1 LATTIKS
8 LLRRAAPGFT
18 GGAGPAPAA
27 GRRLWWWTLLALLCL
42 PVLAPVLSVVLLSFF
57 PDGED
62 GIWHHLYSTV
72 LGGYIF
78 NTVALMAG
86 VGVGVFCI
94 GAGTAWLVT
103 MYSFPGR
110 AVFEWCLLLPLAV
123 PAYLMA
129 YCFTDLLEFSGP
141 VQVFLRGIFGWS
153 SARDYWFP
161 DIRTLPGAVAV
172 MSLVLYPYVYLM
184 ARLGFLELSSNL
196 LESARTLGY
205 GAAGAFYK
213 VALPLARPAI
223 AVGIALVCMETLN
236 DYGTVDHFAV
246 ATLSRGVFD
255 VWLNMG
261 SLGGAAQLSSA
272 MLVFA
277 VLLVAVE
284 RAARRRRRYDQDHH
298 RFKPL
303 TRQPLRGGR
312 AFLATAACALPVA
325 AGFVLPGALLLHY
338 AVGYWDSSR
347 AGRFLE
353 FAANS
358 ILLSTLAALTA
369 VLFALFIAYAR
380 RLCRNPTSNAL
391 ASLTAGGYALP
402 GAMLAI
408 GVLIPLSWLDNR
420 VDAWAEANLGIDTGL
435 LLSGTLAALVL
446 AFVARF
452 LAVASGAVEA
462 SLTRITPNMEHAAR
476 SMGYPPL
483 KVLRKFHL
491 PAIRGGLWAGL
502 LLVFVDGMKELP
514 MTLLLRP
521 FNFETLSTF
530 VYQYASSEL
539 LEECAAGGLLILAA
553 GLIPVILLSRAL
565 TTGARGGRRVAREP
579 VVVEYI

>member
-1 LATTIKS
+1 M
-8 LLRRAAPGFT
+8 
-18 GGAGPAPAA
+18 
-27 GRRLWWWTLLALLCL
+27 LLALLCL
-42 PVLAPVLSVVLLSFF
+42 PVLAPISSVLLLSFF
-57 PDGED
+57 PDSA
-62 GIWHHLYSTV
+62 GIWPHLYSTV

-141 VQVFLRGIFGWS
+141 VQVFLRDMFGWS

-236 DYGTVDHFAV
+236 DYGTVDYFAV

-284 RAARRRRRYDQDHH
+284 KAARRRRRYDQDHH

-303 TRQPLRGGR
+303 VRQPLRGGR
-312 AFLATAACALPVA
+312 AILAVAACALPVA
-325 AGFVLPGALLLHY
+325 AGFVLPGALLLHH
-338 AVGYWDSSR
+338 AIGYWDSSR

-353 FAANS
+353 YAANS
-358 ILLSTLAALTA
+358 ILLSTIAAVTA

-391 ASLTAGGYALP
+391 AGLTAGGYALP

-408 GVLIPLSWLDNR
+408 GVLIPLSWIDNR
-420 VDAWAEANLGIDTGL
+420 VDAWAEAHFGIDTGL

-476 SMGYPPL
+476 SMGYTPL

-530 VYQYASSEL
+530 VYQYASDEL

-565 TTGARGGRRVAREP
+565 TPATRGGRRVAHEP

>member
-1 LATTIKS
+1 M
-8 LLRRAAPGFT
+8 
-18 GGAGPAPAA
+18 
-27 GRRLWWWTLLALLCL
+27 LLALLCL
-42 PVLAPVLSVVLLSFF
+42 PVLAPISSVLLLSFF
-57 PDGED
+57 PDSA
-62 GIWHHLYSTV
+62 GIWPHLYSTV

-141 VQVFLRGIFGWS
+141 VQVFLRDMFGWS

-236 DYGTVDHFAV
+236 DYGTVDYFAV

-284 RAARRRRRYDQDHH
+284 KAARRRRRYDQDHH

-303 TRQPLRGGR
+303 VRQPLRGGR
-312 AFLATAACALPVA
+312 AFLAVAACALPVA
-325 AGFVLPGALLLHY
+325 AGFVLPGALLLHH
-338 AVGYWDSSR
+338 AIGYWDSSR

-353 FAANS
+353 YAANS
-358 ILLSTLAALTA
+358 ILLSTIAAVTA

-391 ASLTAGGYALP
+391 AGLTAGGYALP

-408 GVLIPLSWLDNR
+408 GVLIPLSWIDNR
-420 VDAWAEANLGIDTGL
+420 VDAWAEAHFGIDTGL

-476 SMGYPPL
+476 SMGYTPL

-530 VYQYASSEL
+530 VYQYASDEL

-565 TTGARGGRRVAREP
+565 TPATRGGRRVAHEP

>member
-1 LATTIKS
+1 M
-8 LLRRAAPGFT
+8 
-18 GGAGPAPAA
+18 
-27 GRRLWWWTLLALLCL
+27 LLALLCL
-42 PVLAPVLSVVLLSFF
+42 PVLAPISSVLLLSFF
-57 PDGED
+57 PDSA
-62 GIWHHLYSTV
+62 GIWPHLYSTV

-141 VQVFLRGIFGWS
+141 VQVFLRDMFGWS

-236 DYGTVDHFAV
+236 DYGTVDYFAV

-284 RAARRRRRYDQDHH
+284 KAARRRRRYDQDHH

-303 TRQPLRGGR
+303 VRQPLRGGR
-312 AFLATAACALPVA
+312 AFLAVAACALPVA
-325 AGFVLPGALLLHY
+325 AGFVLPGALLLHH
-338 AVGYWDSSR
+338 AIGYWDSSR

-353 FAANS
+353 YAANS
-358 ILLSTLAALTA
+358 ILLSTIAAVTA

-391 ASLTAGGYALP
+391 AGLTAGGYALP

-408 GVLIPLSWLDNR
+408 GVLIPLSWIDNR
-420 VDAWAEANLGIDTGL
+420 VDAWAEAHFGIDTGL

-476 SMGYPPL
+476 SMGYTPL

-530 VYQYASSEL
+530 VYQYASDEL

-553 GLIPVILLSRAL
+553 GLIPVILLSRTL
-565 TTGARGGRRVAREP
+565 TPATRGGRRVAHEP